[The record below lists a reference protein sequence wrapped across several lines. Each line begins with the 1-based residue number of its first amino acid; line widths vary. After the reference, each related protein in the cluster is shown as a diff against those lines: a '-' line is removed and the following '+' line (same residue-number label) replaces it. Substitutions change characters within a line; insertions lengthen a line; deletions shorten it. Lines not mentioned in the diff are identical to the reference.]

1 MGFLTNIFG
10 KAKDA
15 LLNVYNRGR
24 SWFTG
29 GSNYIG
35 PFNPLTRE
43 YIEQNPP
50 KDRVDAGALAHD
62 LDYSRIAKQR
72 DEGKLTPAETKQLI
86 RESDERFLE
95 NTKKYASENPVGA
108 FLGRLGIGGKN
119 LLEDY
124 VGLNPNLF
132 VTQKLGGMVQVMPY
146 GDLKQLHKQFLDK
159 V

>member
-24 SWFTG
+24 SWLTG

-35 PFNPLTRE
+35 PFNPLSRE

-62 LDYSRIAKQR
+62 LDYSRISKQR
-72 DEGKLTPAETKQLI
+72 DEGKLTPQEAKQLI

-95 NTKKYASENPVGA
+95 NTKKYASENPWGST
-108 FLGRLGIGGKN
+108 LGYLGIKGKN

-124 VGLNPNLF
+124 AGLNPNLF
-132 VTQKLGGMVQVMPY
+132 VTQKLGGFVEQMPY

-159 V
+159 F

>member
-24 SWFTG
+24 SWLTG
-29 GSNYIG
+29 GSNYLG
-35 PFNPLTRE
+35 PFNRLDSDYLRS
-43 YIEQNPP
+43 NPP
-50 KDRVDAGALAHD
+50 TDRVDEGALFHD
-62 LDYSRIAKQR
+62 LDYQRIAKQR

-86 RESDERFLE
+86 RESDDRFLE
-95 NTKKYASENPVGA
+95 NTKKYATENPWGST
-108 FLGRLGIGGKN
+108 LGYLGIKGKN
-119 LLEDY
+119 LAEDY
-124 VGLNPNLF
+124 LGLNPNLF

-159 V
+159 F

>member
-35 PFNPLTRE
+35 PLNRLDPDYTSA
-43 YIEQNPP
+43 NPP
-50 KDRVDAGALAHD
+50 IDRVDAGAMFHD
-62 LDYSRIAKQR
+62 FDYSRIAKAR

-95 NTKKYASENPVGA
+95 NTKKYASENPWGSA
-108 FLGRLGIGGKN
+108 LGYLGIKGKN